1 MKNSFLIT
9 KEGWDKVLA
18 SLLKDFI
25 VYAPTLEDGVQ
36 DFQLIDEKTV
46 DQIVYNTPKP
56 TTPLKTFFLPVK
68 ENVVKTAPEAPQ
80 RIILGVPSCDLAALD
95 MLDAIYLDEP
105 YIDPYYRQKR
115 ENTILIGTDCSSLLD
130 HCHCT
135 VYGIQP
141 YPYKNHDIAL
151 SILDD
156 KVFVTINSEKGSQL
170 AKKLSVDG
178 TFRESSDAEMQEVI
192 SGRNEMVARLKEVN
206 SRLPDAS
213 LTGGLIRNS
222 DTAIWQK
229 YSAYC
234 VACGACTTICPTC
247 TCFLLIDRP
256 GFEKVRQMDAC
267 QYPAFERVA
276 AGEDPL
282 EKSYMR
288 FRNRYMCKYVWKPAQ
303 YDPTACTGCGR
314 CIEACIGSINK
325 NEILLELY
333 QVVVS

>member
-9 KEGWDKVLA
+9 KEGWNKVLA
-18 SLLKDFI
+18 SLLKDYT

-36 DFQLIDEKTV
+36 DFQLIDEKII
-46 DQIVYNTPKP
+46 DQIVYGIPRP

-68 ENVVKTAPEAPQ
+68 ENVVKPLPEVPR

-141 YPYKNHDIAL
+141 YPFKNHDIAL
-151 SILDD
+151 SLFKD
-156 KVFVTINSEKGSQL
+156 KIMVTIHSEKGSQMV
-170 AKKLSVDG
+170 KRLSVDG
-178 TFRESSDAEMQEVI
+178 TFQEGSDVEMQEVTNR
-192 SGRNEMVARLKEVN
+192 RNEMVARLKQKN

-222 DTAIWQK
+222 ETEIWQK
-229 YSAYC
+229 YAARC
-234 VACGACTTICPTC
+234 VAW
-247 TCFLLIDRP
+247 
-256 GFEKVRQMDAC
+256 E
-267 QYPAFERVA
+267 
-276 AGEDPL
+276 
-282 EKSYMR
+282 
-288 FRNRYMCKYVWKPAQ
+288 PAQ
-303 YDPTACTGCGR
+303 RSVRHAPASC
-314 CIEACIGSINK
+314 
-325 NEILLELY
+325 
-333 QVVVS
+333 

>member
-36 DFQLIDEKTV
+36 DFQLIDENII

-68 ENVVKTAPEAPQ
+68 ENVVKTLPEVPQ

-115 ENTILIGTDCSSLLD
+115 EDTILIGTDCYSLLD

-141 YPYKNHDIAL
+141 FPFKNHDIAL
-151 SILDD
+151 SILED
-156 KVFVTINSEKGSQL
+156 KVFVTINSEKGS
-170 AKKLSVDG
+170 
-178 TFRESSDAEMQEVI
+178 
-192 SGRNEMVARLKEVN
+192 RL
-206 SRLPDAS
+206 
-213 LTGGLIRNS
+213 
-222 DTAIWQK
+222 
-229 YSAYC
+229 
-234 VACGACTTICPTC
+234 
-247 TCFLLIDRP
+247 
-256 GFEKVRQMDAC
+256 
-267 QYPAFERVA
+267 
-276 AGEDPL
+276 
-282 EKSYMR
+282 
-288 FRNRYMCKYVWKPAQ
+288 
-303 YDPTACTGCGR
+303 
-314 CIEACIGSINK
+314 
-325 NEILLELY
+325 
-333 QVVVS
+333 